1 MKKVYPWN
9 TIREAI
15 LVFLMVLIA
24 YGYFS
29 TERDVNINSRLAL
42 VKAFVDEGRFEIDS
56 YHRSELYTVD
66 KSYFNGHYYSDK
78 AVGTA
83 TLGIIAYYPV
93 RYIYYMEGI
102 KLTPRLFREWLTFLA
117 ISLPTALMAPFLY
130 AFIKDVTSKAYPAF
144 IITMAIMLGT
154 PLFKFATS
162 FYGHSLAAAF
172 YFPSFLIWFYAKRNG
187 SVSPPLV
194 FLSAFLLGFMIIME
208 YPTVILVSIL
218 LLYIL
223 FTLYKLEQLT
233 NWRIYVIMAVGGI
246 LPICL
251 QLYYNYSVFGS
262 PFTTGYSH
270 EATEIFREA
279 HASNFMGIGLPDPR
293 IFFYQTFHP
302 SVGIFWLSPILFVAL
317 LGYFFMAK
325 RQEYR
330 AEMIFS
336 LSAVIVYILFFS
348 GYYAWWGGYTFA
360 PRHLIPI
367 LPLFVLPLMFVPEK
381 FSILVWSTALV
392 SMGQNLIMAAS
403 GFDGLPEYYES
414 MLVGRHIVISKVML
428 VYEICL
434 SNVLNNNLM
443 NNRGLQLLKLQGF
456 SSLLPLIMLELG
468 LTALFI
474 KLRSWKVTTSTESA
488 TI

>member
-1 MKKVYPWN
+1 MKKVHSWN
-9 TIREAI
+9 TIREAV

-56 YHRSELYTVD
+56 YHRAELYTVD

-93 RYIYYMEGI
+93 RYIYYIEGI
-102 KLTPRLFREWLTFLA
+102 TLTPRLFREWLTFLA
-117 ISLPTALMAPFLY
+117 ISLPTALLTPFLY
-130 AFIKDVTSKAYPAF
+130 TFIKDITSKTYLAF
-144 IITMAIMLGT
+144 MITMALMLGT

-162 FYGHSLAAAF
+162 FYGHSLTAAF
-172 YFPSFLIWFYAKRNG
+172 YFSSFLIWFYAKRQG
-187 SVSPPLV
+187 SVSLPLA
-194 FLSAFLLGFMIIME
+194 FLSAFLLGFIIIVE
-208 YPTVILVSIL
+208 YPTVILVCIL

-223 FTLYKLEQLT
+223 FTLYNLKQLT
-233 NWRIYVIMAVGGI
+233 NWHIYAVMAVGGI
-246 LPICL
+246 LPISL

-270 EATEIFREA
+270 EATEIFKEA
-279 HASNFMGIGLPDPR
+279 HASNFMGIGLPDPLG
-293 IFFYQTFHP
+293 FFYQTFHP
-302 SVGIFWLSPILFVAL
+302 SVGIFWLSPILFAAL

-336 LSAVIVYILFFS
+336 LSAIIVYILFFS

-360 PRHLIPI
+360 PRHIIPI

-381 FSILVWSTALV
+381 FSFLLWTTALISV
-392 SMGQNLIMAAS
+392 GQGLIMAAS
-403 GFDGLPEYYES
+403 GFNGLPEYYES
-414 MLVGRHIVISKVML
+414 MLAGRHIVVNKVML
-428 VYEICL
+428 VYNICL
-434 SNVLNNNLM
+434 SNVLNNDLM
-443 NNRGLQLLKLQGF
+443 NNRGRQLLKLRGA
-456 SSLLPLIMLELG
+456 SSLVPLVVLELG
-468 LTALFI
+468 LTILFFKLKSW
-474 KLRSWKVTTSTESA
+474 KLRSSTESA

>member
-1 MKKVYPWN
+1 MKKVYSWN
-9 TIREAI
+9 TIREAT
-15 LVFLMVLIA
+15 LVFFMVLIA

-42 VKAFVDEGRFEIDS
+42 VKAFVDEGRFEIDT

-117 ISLPTALMAPFLY
+117 ISLPTAMLAPFLF
-130 AFIKDVTSKAYPAF
+130 AFIKDVTSKTYLAF

-162 FYGHSLAAAF
+162 FYGHSLTAAF
-172 YFPSFLIWFYAKRNG
+172 YFLSFLIWFYAKRQG
-187 SVSPPLV
+187 SISLPLA
-194 FLSAFLLGFMIIME
+194 FLSAFLLGFIIIME
-208 YPTVILVSIL
+208 YPTVILVSML

-223 FTLYKLEQLT
+223 FTLYKLKQLA
-233 NWRIYVIMAVGGI
+233 NWRVHAGMAVGGI

-270 EATEIFREA
+270 EATEIFKEA
-279 HASNFMGIGLPDPR
+279 HASNFMGIGLPDPLG
-293 IFFYQTFHP
+293 FFYQTFHP
-302 SVGIFWLSPILFVAL
+302 SVGIFWLSPILFIAL

-325 RQEYR
+325 RPEYR

-336 LSAVIVYILFFS
+336 LSAIIIYILFFS

-360 PRHLIPI
+360 PRHIIPI

-381 FSILVWSTALV
+381 LSIVLWMTALV

-414 MLVGRHIVISKVML
+414 MLVGRHIVTSKAML
-428 VYEICL
+428 IYEICL
-434 SNVLNNNLM
+434 ANVLNNNLM
-443 NNRGLQLLKLQGF
+443 NNRGLQLLGLQGL
-456 SSLLPLIMLELG
+456 SSLVPLIILELG
-468 LTALFI
+468 LTTLFF
-474 KLRSWKVTTSTESA
+474 KLRSWKLHSSMESA